1 MDFDA
6 IAADMLRQM
15 QELTRTAV
23 LWMVVSVLLV
33 LFLLIIVVLLLRMRR
48 RARMVENWLV
58 QEMRVLQEGQTML
71 QQRVLALSKP
81 RPPQNAATPQQR
93 AAPGQQAAAPTPQR
107 EREVARATAPPPQP
121 PPQPL
126 DLTATLNEM
135 LAGNQPYNFIESIR
149 ALDPRLNLQ
158 RLTPRMNAGLFAK
171 ETVLDLGGDGLFAII
186 EGDGAR
192 LYPNY
197 SRFSATLD
205 PKPLFDGARHGAR
218 IHSIAAPAQL
228 TRQTD
233 GAWKL
238 AQKGRVQMR
247 QGS

>member
-6 IAADMLRQM
+6 TAAELLRQM

-23 LWMVVSVLLV
+23 LWMVVSVLLA
-33 LFLLIIVVLLLRMRR
+33 LFLLIIILLLLRMRK
-48 RARMVENWLV
+48 RARLVENWLV

-71 QQRVLALSKP
+71 QQRILTLSRPKAP
-81 RPPQNAATPQQR
+81 PPPAPAPQRPAGPPQQ
-93 AAPGQQAAAPTPQR
+93 
-107 EREVARATAPPPQP
+107 TAPPRGREPQRTAASQP
-121 PPQPL
+121 AQPL
-126 DLTATLNEM
+126 DLTAALNEM
-135 LAGNQPYNFIESIR
+135 LAGNQPYNFIETIR

-158 RLTPRMNAGLFAK
+158 RLTPRMNAGLFTK
-171 ETVLDLGGDGLFAII
+171 DTMLDLGGDGLFASID
-186 EGDGAR
+186 GDSAR

-228 TRQTD
+228 ARQTD
-233 GAWKL
+233 GTWKL
-238 AQKGRVQMR
+238 MQKGRVQMR
-247 QGS
+247 QGN

>member
-1 MDFDA
+1 MDFDVT
-6 IAADMLRQM
+6 AAELLRQM

-23 LWMVVSVLLV
+23 LWMVVSVLLA
-33 LFLLIIVVLLLRMRR
+33 LFLLVIVLLLLRMRK
-48 RARMVENWLV
+48 RARLVENWLV

-71 QQRVLALSKP
+71 QQRMLTLS
-81 RPPQNAATPQQR
+81 RPKTPP
-93 AAPGQQAAAPTPQR
+93 PGPAPQR
-107 EREVARATAPPPQP
+107 PAGPPLQTAPPPREREPQRAAASQP
-121 PPQPL
+121 AQPL
-126 DLTATLNEM
+126 DLTAALNEM
-135 LAGNQPYNFIESIR
+135 LVSNQPYNFIETIR

-171 ETVLDLGGDGLFAII
+171 DTVLDLGGDGLFASID
-186 EGDGAR
+186 GDSAR

-228 TRQTD
+228 ARQTD

-238 AQKGRVQMR
+238 MQKGRVQMR
-247 QGS
+247 QGN